1 MHHRRSAAPNP
12 DLSLGCGSHMD
23 AFCAPAADAP
33 EIDAVSSYVHGG
45 GTPDGTPYKSG
56 IAEAEIAEWTA
67 WEKAGSANP
76 FLPSRLLN
84 PRAGERLMALVGC
97 REGDSDCERWLG
109 SAAAA

>member
-1 MHHRRSAAPNP
+1 
-12 DLSLGCGSHMD
+12 MD

-56 IAEAEIAEWTA
+56 IAEAEVAEWTA

-76 FLPSRLLN
+76 SQPVEPSGW
-84 PRAGERLMALVGC
+84 GET
-97 REGDSDCERWLG
+97 DG
-109 SAAAA
+109 SGGLQRR